1 MTQPAGWYPDPS
13 GQGQQYW
20 DGTQWLAPAA
30 QAGIYAVQQ
39 PAPLSEKSAMAAG
52 LFQLFFGW
60 FGIGRFYV
68 GSTAI
73 GFIQLAIGIIGIV
86 SSIVLV
92 GFFILGALSIWTF
105 IDAMLMFAGAVRDGD
120 GRKLR

>member
-13 GQGQQYW
+13 GRGQLYW
-20 DGTQWLAPAA
+20 DGTQWHGPAA
-30 QAGIYAVQQ
+30 QAGFPAVQQ
-39 PAPLSEKSAMAAG
+39 HTLLSEKSAMAAG

-60 FGIGRFYV
+60 FGIGRFYI

-73 GFIQLAIGIIGIV
+73 GVIQLVLGLVGLFT
-86 SSIVLV
+86 SIFLV
-92 GFFILGALSIWTF
+92 GFFILGPLTIWTV
-105 IDAMLMFAGAVRDGD
+105 IDAMMMFAGAVRDSD